1 MSPMELVIHF
11 KGEKRCVGLIYP
23 ESCSVDK
30 IRVEA
35 LKITGVHGLNE
46 AGQILLT
53 VMNPDNK
60 AKVVVDSD
68 FGLNRLFGI
77 HNSMGLNTFE
87 VEVVP
92 VLYPQYPDSPL
103 LQSLMFNLGIHLPSE
118 AITTLND
125 QINRAEHQSTSKV
138 RHPTKDEDDLLSNW
152 SGKRLDSGD
161 DDEGDGKE
169 PTVPV
174 EDDLL
179 SEWSDKGVGSND
191 DDDGKEGD
199 GEQPP
204 PTVSV
209 DDTAPV
215 EDSDDSDGSGGN
227 QHDSDNDADI
237 FLDDDTREFQMA
249 VNSSDED
256 MNLGS
261 VQFRNYLEKHE
272 YKLDGDGVHRL
283 RVGDVFRDVGHF
295 REVLHEVM
303 VRKGFN
309 INIKYSEPRRYYA
322 TCKEPGCP
330 WFVNG
335 ARLNDRNGFWLRGY
349 HKKHECRLTKKS
361 VKVTSTWI
369 AEMIKGH
376 VAIDAN
382 VKISLLRT
390 YMQEKFRLK
399 IEKLTMYRAREKARV
414 LVYGDHSKGYEK
426 LFQYAAAIHQ
436 ADPGAICKVL
446 CDAASYPEKCLFQR
460 FFVAFP
466 AQKNAF
472 LNGCRPFIGIDG
484 CHLKGKYGGVLL
496 AAIATDANKGIV
508 PLAVCVCEIE
518 NTETWTWFLE
528 HLHNYL
534 DDGRQVTFISDR
546 QKGLLNAIPNT
557 WPSAYHRAC
566 CRHVYANFA
575 KDHAGAKLRNLF
587 WRAAKSSNRHDF
599 NEAMALI
606 KEEKIAAYNWL
617 ERELQG
623 DRPVLSMLEEIR
635 CRLMKR
641 FTKRKNEAK
650 AWAKSVAP
658 RIYKELDTS
667 YKKGEKMTVHPSGDL
682 NFQVMDKSYYPA
694 RKFVVKLEDRTCDCG
709 YWEIAGLPCSHAMAC
724 IGYARHEIEEYI
736 PFCFTKQAYINT
748 YSVMFS
754 PIPDERTW
762 DRGERPLIDPPIV
775 QKKIGRPKK
784 CRKRAATEPQKR
796 SRRFFVNCSVCGGS
810 NHNVRSC
817 PLRPSVARA
826 ARARSTNSQF
836 SDGNASAEPASFS
849 SQPATP
855 SAQPTSFSSQLP
867 TPSAEPASF
876 SSQPASL
883 SGQPASLS
891 GQPSQQTVQ
900 ASEPGEGS
908 NIGSKKRKNKST
920 TAVAGTTSKRGRK
933 RKTDVNTSQANQF
946 QNPSQSSTVT
956 GALK

>member
-1 MSPMELVIHF
+1 
-11 KGEKRCVGLIYP
+11 
-23 ESCSVDK
+23 
-30 IRVEA
+30 
-35 LKITGVHGLNE
+35 
-46 AGQILLT
+46 
-53 VMNPDNK
+53 
-60 AKVVVDSD
+60 
-68 FGLNRLFGI
+68 
-77 HNSMGLNTFE
+77 
-87 VEVVP
+87 
-92 VLYPQYPDSPL
+92 
-103 LQSLMFNLGIHLPSE
+103 MFNLGIHLPSE

-152 SGKRLDSGD
+152 SGKRLGSGD
-161 DDEGDGKE
+161 DDEGDGEE

-191 DDDGKEGD
+191 DDDGEEGD

-204 PTVSV
+204 PTMSV
-209 DDTAPV
+209 DDTALV
-215 EDSDDSDGSGGN
+215 EDSDDNDGSGGN
-227 QHDSDNDADI
+227 QHDSDSDANI
-237 FLDDDTREFQMA
+237 FLDDDTREFQMV

-272 YKLDGDGVHRL
+272 YKLNADEVHRL

-335 ARLNDRNGFWLRGY
+335 ARLNDRNVFWLRGY
-349 HKKHECRLTKKS
+349 HKKHECRLTKKF

-399 IEKLTMYRAREKARV
+399 IGKLTMYRAREKARV

-426 LFQYAAAIHQ
+426 LFQ
-436 ADPGAICKVL
+436 
-446 CDAASYPEKCLFQR
+446 

-472 LNGCRPFIGIDG
+472 LNGCRPFIRIDG

-534 DDGRQVTFISDR
+534 DDGRQVTFINDR

-587 WRAAKSSNRHDF
+587 WRAAKSNNRHNF
-599 NEAMALI
+599 NKAMALI
-606 KEEKIAAYNWL
+606 KEEQITAYNWL

-623 DRPVLSMLEEIR
+623 WILPYRDRPVLSMLEEIR

-650 AWAKSVAP
+650 AWAKSVAL

-709 YWEIAGLPCSHAMAC
+709 YWEIVGLPCSQAMAC
-724 IGYARHEIEEYI
+724 I
-736 PFCFTKQAYINT
+736 
-748 YSVMFS
+748 
-754 PIPDERTW
+754 
-762 DRGERPLIDPPIV
+762 
-775 QKKIGRPKK
+775 
-784 CRKRAATEPQKR
+784 
-796 SRRFFVNCSVCGGS
+796 VCGGS

-836 SDGNASAEPASFS
+836 SAGNASAEPASFS

-855 SAQPTSFSSQLP
+855 SA
-867 TPSAEPASF
+867 EPASF
-876 SSQPASL
+876 SSQL
-883 SGQPASLS
+883 ASLS

-900 ASEPGEGS
+900 ASGPGEGS
-908 NIGSKKRKNKST
+908 NIGSKKRKNKSI
-920 TAVAGTTSKRGRK
+920 TAVAGTTSKRG
-933 RKTDVNTSQANQF
+933 
-946 QNPSQSSTVT
+946 
-956 GALK
+956 

>member
-1 MSPMELVIHF
+1 MELVIHF

-23 ESCSVDK
+23 ESYSVDK

-35 LKITGVHGLNE
+35 LKIARVHGLNE

-60 AKVVVDSD
+60 AKVVLDSD

-77 HNSMGLNTFE
+77 HNSMDLNTFE

-125 QINRAEHQSTSKV
+125 QFNRAEHQSTSKV

-152 SGKRLDSGD
+152 S
-161 DDEGDGKE
+161 
-169 PTVPV
+169 
-174 EDDLL
+174 
-179 SEWSDKGVGSND
+179 
-191 DDDGKEGD
+191 DDGEEGD

-215 EDSDDSDGSGGN
+215 EDSDGNEGN
-227 QHDSDNDADI
+227 QHDSDSDADI
-237 FLDDDTREFQMA
+237 FLDDDSREFQMV

-256 MNLGS
+256 MNLGM
-261 VQFRNYLEKHE
+261 
-272 YKLDGDGVHRL
+272 
-283 RVGDVFRDVGHF
+283 
-295 REVLHEVM
+295 LHEVM
-303 VRKGFN
+303 VRKEFN
-309 INIKYSEPRRYYA
+309 INIKYSELRRYYA

-349 HKKHECRLTKKS
+349 HKKHECMLTKKY

-376 VAIDAN
+376 VTIDAN

-390 YMQEKFRLK
+390 YIQEKIRLK

-414 LVYGDHSKGYEK
+414 LVNGDHSKGYEK
-426 LFQYAAAIHQ
+426 LFQYAATIHQ

-446 CDAASYPEKCLFQR
+446 CDA
-460 FFVAFP
+460 
-466 AQKNAF
+466 NDF
-472 LNGCRPFIGIDG
+472 LNGCRPFTGIDG
-484 CHLKGKYGGVLL
+484 CHLKGKYVGVLL

-534 DDGRQVTFISDR
+534 NDGRQVTFISDR
-546 QKGLLNAIPNT
+546 QKRPLNAIPNT

-575 KDHAGAKLRNLF
+575 KDHAGAKLRNPF

-599 NEAMALI
+599 NEAMTLI

-617 ERELQG
+617 EREMQG
-623 DRPVLSMLEEIR
+623 YTWSMHACDRNCKVERTDNNASECFNSWILPYRDRPVLSMLEEI
-635 CRLMKR
+635 
-641 FTKRKNEAK
+641 
-650 AWAKSVAP
+650 
-658 RIYKELDTS
+658 
-667 YKKGEKMTVHPSGDL
+667 
-682 NFQVMDKSYYPA
+682 

-724 IGYARHEIEEYI
+724 ISYARHEIEEYI

-836 SDGNASAEPASFS
+836 SAGNASAQPASFS

-855 SAQPTSFSSQLP
+855 SA
-867 TPSAEPASF
+867 EPASF
-876 SSQPASL
+876 SS
-883 SGQPASLS
+883 
-891 GQPSQQTVQ
+891 
-900 ASEPGEGS
+900 
-908 NIGSKKRKNKST
+908 
-920 TAVAGTTSKRGRK
+920 
-933 RKTDVNTSQANQF
+933 
-946 QNPSQSSTVT
+946 
-956 GALK
+956 

>member
-11 KGEKRCVGLIYP
+11 KGEKYCVGLIYP
-23 ESCSVDK
+23 ESCS
-30 IRVEA
+30 
-35 LKITGVHGLNE
+35 ITGIHGLNE
-46 AGQILLT
+46 VGQILLT

-60 AKVVVDSD
+60 VKVVVDSD

-77 HNSMGLNTFE
+77 HNSMDLNTFE

-118 AITTLND
+118 AISTLND
-125 QINRAEHQSTSKV
+125 QFNRAEHQSTSKV

-152 SGKRLDSGD
+152 SGNRLDSGD
-161 DDEGDGKE
+161 DDEGDGEE
-169 PTVPV
+169 PTVTV

-179 SEWSDKGVGSND
+179 SECSNKGVGSND
-191 DDDGKEGD
+191 DDDEEGD

-215 EDSDDSDGSGGN
+215 EDSDDSDGK
-227 QHDSDNDADI
+227 
-237 FLDDDTREFQMA
+237 
-249 VNSSDED
+249 
-256 MNLGS
+256 
-261 VQFRNYLEKHE
+261 KHK
-272 YKLDGDGVHRL
+272 YKLDADGVHRL

-335 ARLNDRNGFWLRGY
+335 VRLNDRNGFWLRGY
-349 HKKHECRLTKKS
+349 HKKHECMLTKKS
-361 VKVTSTWI
+361 MKMTSTWI

-399 IEKLTMYRAREKARV
+399 IEKLTIYRAREKARV

-436 ADPGAICKVL
+436 AYPGAICKVL
-446 CDAASYPEKCLFQR
+446 CDAMSYPGKCLFKR
-460 FFVAFP
+460 FFVAFL

-484 CHLKGKYGGVLL
+484 CHLKGKYRGVLL
-496 AAIATDANKGIV
+496 AAIATNANKGIV
-508 PLAVCVCEIE
+508 PLAICVCKIK

-534 DDGRQVTFISDR
+534 DDGRQVTFISDG
-546 QKGLLNAIPNT
+546 QKGLLNEIPNT

-566 CRHVYANFA
+566 CRHVYANFT

-599 NEAMALI
+599 NKAMALI

-623 DRPVLSMLEEIR
+623 YTWSMHAYDRNCKVERTDNNASECFNNWILPYRDRPVLSMLEKIR
-635 CRLMKR
+635 CRLIKR
-641 FTKRKNEAK
+641 FTKRKNEAN

-658 RIYKELDTS
+658 RIYKELD
-667 YKKGEKMTVHPSGDL
+667 
-682 NFQVMDKSYYPA
+682 
-694 RKFVVKLEDRTCDCG
+694 KF
-709 YWEIAGLPCSHAMAC
+709 Y
-724 IGYARHEIEEYI
+724 
-736 PFCFTKQAYINT
+736 
-748 YSVMFS
+748 
-754 PIPDERTW
+754 
-762 DRGERPLIDPPIV
+762 
-775 QKKIGRPKK
+775 
-784 CRKRAATEPQKR
+784 
-796 SRRFFVNCSVCGGS
+796 
-810 NHNVRSC
+810 
-817 PLRPSVARA
+817 
-826 ARARSTNSQF
+826 
-836 SDGNASAEPASFS
+836 
-849 SQPATP
+849 
-855 SAQPTSFSSQLP
+855 
-867 TPSAEPASF
+867 
-876 SSQPASL
+876 
-883 SGQPASLS
+883 
-891 GQPSQQTVQ
+891 
-900 ASEPGEGS
+900 
-908 NIGSKKRKNKST
+908 NK
-920 TAVAGTTSKRGRK
+920 
-933 RKTDVNTSQANQF
+933 
-946 QNPSQSSTVT
+946 
-956 GALK
+956 

>member
-87 VEVVP
+87 VEV
-92 VLYPQYPDSPL
+92 
-103 LQSLMFNLGIHLPSE
+103 
-118 AITTLND
+118 
-125 QINRAEHQSTSKV
+125 INRAEHQSTSKV

-161 DDEGDGKE
+161 DDEGDGEE
-169 PTVPV
+169 PTVLV

-215 EDSDDSDGSGGN
+215 EDSDDSDGSRGN
-227 QHDSDNDADI
+227 QHDSDSDADI

-283 RVGDVFRDVGHF
+283 RV
-295 REVLHEVM
+295 VM
-303 VRKGFN
+303 CSG
-309 INIKYSEPRRYYA
+309 I
-322 TCKEPGCP
+322 
-330 WFVNG
+330 
-335 ARLNDRNGFWLRGY
+335 LNDRNGFWLRGY

-446 CDAASYPEKCLFQR
+446 CDTASYPEKCLFQR

-508 PLAVCVCEIE
+508 PLAICVCEIE

-623 DRPVLSMLEEIR
+623 YTWSMHAYDRNCKVERTNNNASECFNSWILPYRDRPVLSMLEEIR

-650 AWAKSVAP
+650 AWAKSVTP

-855 SAQPTSFSSQLP
+855 SAQPASFSSQLP

-876 SSQPASL
+876 SSQPTSL

-891 GQPSQQTVQ
+891 GQPSQQTPCEVADTFFSSSPPCSILFLTYLFASSRLQ
-900 ASEPGEGS
+900 VAESTQLNIMATTSEPITVHHS
-908 NIGSKKRKNKST
+908 RIGSREREAPVKTWRWRWVESSVLRETISSENFAKVGICEKKMKK
-920 TAVAGTTSKRGRK
+920 
-933 RKTDVNTSQANQF
+933 D
-946 QNPSQSSTVT
+946 
-956 GALK
+956 